1 MQEIALPSQRT
12 EETESPVHPSCI
24 PCAGLEQQGKQKQQ
38 DRGGEEENREL
49 QFRHEMPEG
58 NKDEQQD
65 GNAGKGDDRW
75 AGLKDR
81 IFLDA
86 HAKQHAQQEGRYP
99 EKQQP

>member
-1 MQEIALPSQRT
+1 MQEIELPGKRPK
-12 EETESPVHPSCI
+12 ETECHVQPSCI
-24 PCAGLEQQGKQKQQ
+24 PCTRLKQQGEKIQQ

-58 NKDEQQD
+58 NKDEQKD

-86 HAKQHAQQEGRYP
+86 HAKQHAQ
-99 EKQQP
+99 